1 MICVSLSHKSQI
13 PGIIKSG
20 VKLVELRLDLIGEE
34 PAEIYS
40 LFQGNL
46 KTIATYR
53 PGTGS
58 NEERISA
65 LKSCMDLGASFVD
78 IEMES
83 DPGFLEILLNHSR
96 LSGCE
101 TIISY
106 HNFEA
111 TPGREELCTILD
123 QCYRQGGVIAKIA
136 TLVNSDEDIINLFS
150 LYKNPGRKVVL
161 GMGTRGRITRVVA
174 PYLGAEF
181 TFASTGTGGE
191 TAPGQFTVQQLKEI
205 YKIINEE

>member
-1 MICVSLSHKSQI
+1 MICVSLSHISQI
-13 PGIIKSG
+13 PGIIESG
-20 VKLVELRLDLIGEE
+20 VELVELRLDLIRED
-34 PAEIYS
+34 PVEIYS
-40 LFQGNL
+40 LLQGKF

-53 PGTGS
+53 PVTGS

-65 LKSCMDLGASFVD
+65 LKACMDMGASFVD

-83 DPGFLEILLNHSR
+83 DPGYLEILLNHSR
-96 LSGCE
+96 STGCDP
-101 TIISY
+101 IISY

-111 TPGREELCTILD
+111 TPVREELYTIMN
-123 QCYRQGGVIAKIA
+123 QCYRQGGVVAKIA
-136 TLVNSDEDIINLFS
+136 TLVNSDEDIINLLS

-161 GMGTRGRITRVVA
+161 GMGTGGRITRVVA

-191 TAPGQFTVQQLKEI
+191 TAPGQLTVQHLKDI
-205 YKIINEE
+205 YKIINEK